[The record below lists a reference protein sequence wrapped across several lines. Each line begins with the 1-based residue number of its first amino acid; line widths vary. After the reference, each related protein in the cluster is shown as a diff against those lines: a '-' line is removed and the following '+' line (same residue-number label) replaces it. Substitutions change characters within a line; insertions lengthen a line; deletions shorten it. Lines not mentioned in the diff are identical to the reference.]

1 MRARSWRRQI
11 ALPAVVAVSAL
22 IGLVIVGSPAQAAS
36 CTALGATSDD
46 GSSVTCVTYPTSDDA
61 RLIDLTVHS
70 AAMNANEI
78 VRILL
83 PTGYDPQADRTWPT
97 LYLLHGA
104 GSGTSGHVDWTTNT
118 DVESQTA
125 GHGVI
130 VVMPD
135 GGNVGY
141 YSDWIADPQKWET
154 FHLVELRQLLERNYH
169 AGPDRAIAGLSMGG
183 FGAVSYAARHPDD
196 FKAVASYSGALHPYA
211 DYPTI
216 RTQVWSAGNDV
227 RRLWGDPTTT
237 SGAAVWQ
244 QHDPYYLA
252 DKLTGIPI
260 YVSSG
265 DGTRGPNDPDPGS
278 TNTEA
283 IVNSESQ
290 AFTQKLN
297 DAYVAAHP
305 GATGDPLLTTHFYSP
320 GVHIWSYW
328 TQELHASLPLLFSAI
343 GA

>member
-1 MRARSWRRQI
+1 MVGLI
-11 ALPAVVAVSAL
+11 VAA
-22 IGLVIVGSPAQAAS
+22 SPSQAAT
-36 CTALGATSDD
+36 CTPLGAKSDD
-46 GSSVTCVTYPTSDDA
+46 GSAVTCVTHPASDDA
-61 RLIDLTVHS
+61 RLVDLTIHS
-70 AAMNANEI
+70 AAMNADET
-78 VRILL
+78 VRLLL
-83 PTGYDPQADRTWPT
+83 PTGYDAQPDRTWPT

-118 DVESQTA
+118 DVESRTA
-125 GHGVI
+125 GRDVI

-141 YSDWIADPQKWET
+141 YSDWIADPAKWET

-169 AGPDRAIAGLSMGG
+169 AGPDRAVAGLSMGG

-196 FKAVASYSGALHPYA
+196 FRAVASYSGALHPYA

-216 RTQVWSAGNDV
+216 RTQLLTARKDV
-227 RRLWGDPTTT
+227 KKLWGDPTTT

-244 QHDPYYLA
+244 QHDPYYLV
-252 DKLTGIPI
+252 DKLTSIPI

-278 TNTEA
+278 VNTES
-283 IVNSESQ
+283 IVNAESQ
-290 AFTQKLN
+290 AFAQRLT

-320 GVHIWSYW
+320 GVHVWSYW
-328 TQELHASLPLLFSAI
+328 TEELHASLPVLLGAI

>member
-1 MRARSWRRQI
+1 MH
-11 ALPAVVAVSAL
+11 
-22 IGLVIVGSPAQAAS
+22 GLV
-36 CTALGATSDD
+36 
-46 GSSVTCVTYPTSDDA
+46 
-61 RLIDLTVHS
+61 DLTVHS
-70 AAMNANEI
+70 AAMNADET
-78 VRILL
+78 VRLLL
-83 PTGYDPQADRTWPT
+83 PTGYDPQAGRTWST

-169 AGPDRAIAGLSMGG
+169 AGPDRSIADLSMGG
-183 FGAVSYAARHPDD
+183 FGAVSYAARHPND

-211 DYPTI
+211 DYSTI
-216 RTQVWSAGNDV
+216 RSQVWSAGNDV
-227 RRLWGDPTTT
+227 QRLWGEPTTT
-237 SGAAVWQ
+237 SGATIWQ

-252 DKLTGIPI
+252 DKLTAIPI

-265 DGTRGPNDPDPGS
+265 DGTKGLNDPDPGS

-283 IVNSESQ
+283 IVNGESQ
-290 AFTQKLN
+290 AFVQKLN

-305 GATGDPLLTTHFYSP
+305 GATSDPLLTTHFYTP
-320 GVHIWSYW
+320 GVHVWSYW
-328 TQELHASLPLLFSAI
+328 TQELHASLPLLLSSI